1 MRLLFISPLLWLPLL
16 WLLAAPLWADA
27 RAQVLMD
34 ALKIDEVAAILQAE
48 GLDYAQTL
56 NQDMLGGQG
65 GAGWQIQVDAIYSPQ
80 RMVETLRGFLEA
92 ELQGDMRELTIDF
105 FASGI
110 GAQIITLENAA
121 RAAITDQEIE
131 NAARTKFAELEGSDD
146 ARLAQ
151 ITALIDAGDMINR
164 NVTAAMNAN
173 YQFMRGLADGGA
185 VDMTEQE
192 ILAEVGEQQEEIT
205 EDTTGW
211 LYGYLLMA
219 YSPLEDDAL
228 DRYITFAQTKA
239 GMALNRALFD
249 GYGAAYADISYTLGR
264 AVALNMVA
272 EEL

>member
-1 MRLLFISPLLWLPLL
+1 MRLLFITPLL

-34 ALKIDEVAAILQAE
+34 VLKVDEVARILEAE

-65 GAGWQIQVDAIYSPQ
+65 GAGWQMQVDAIYNPQ
-80 RMVETLRGFLEA
+80 RITEMLRGYLEA
-92 ELQGDMRELTIDF
+92 ELQGDMREQTIDF
-105 FASGI
+105 LASGV
-110 GAQIITLENAA
+110 GAQIIALENAA

-131 NAARTKFAELEGSDD
+131 NAARTRFAELEGSDD
-146 ARLAQ
+146 PRLAQ
-151 ITALIDAGDMINR
+151 ITALIDAGDMIDR
-164 NVTAAMNAN
+164 NVTAAMNSN
-173 YQFMRGLADGGA
+173 YQFLRGLADGGA
-185 VDMTEQE
+185 MDMTQE
-192 ILAEVGEQQEEIT
+192 EMLAEVGGQQDEIA

-228 DRYITFAQTKA
+228 DHYITFAQTKA

-249 GYGAAYADISYTLGR
+249 GYGADFAEISYALGR
-264 AVALNMVA
+264 AIALNMVA
-272 EEL
+272 VEL